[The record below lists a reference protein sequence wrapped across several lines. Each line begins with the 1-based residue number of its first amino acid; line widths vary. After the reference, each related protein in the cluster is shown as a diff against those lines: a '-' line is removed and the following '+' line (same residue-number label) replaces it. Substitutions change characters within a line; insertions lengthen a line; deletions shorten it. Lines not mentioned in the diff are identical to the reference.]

1 MTKSETKIPTQGID
15 RNALLRHL
23 KASRGHDTEWKNGR
37 AFCLV
42 YHPGDERAALI
53 QEAYNM
59 FFSENALNPSAFPSL
74 RRFESEVV
82 AMSASLFNGGDS
94 IEGTMSSGGTESIL
108 LAVKTAREWA
118 KTHKPEIKE
127 PEVIVPVSAHPAFQ
141 KAFHYFG
148 IKGISI
154 PVGADYRVDM
164 AAVRKA
170 ISPNTILLVGSAP
183 SYPHGVVDPIRDLS
197 DLALEKGLLLHV
209 DACVGGFMLP
219 FVRRL
224 GYAVPDYDFALPG
237 VTSMSADLHKYGYAA
252 KGASVVLYR
261 NAELRKHQ
269 FYVYTEWPGGI
280 YGSTT
285 MLGTRPGGAIAA
297 AWAALNTIGMNGYM
311 EMAKRSM
318 LATEKIKA
326 GIAAI
331 PSLSVIGDP
340 DMSIVAFRSDSLNIH
355 VLGDE
360 LHMMG
365 WHFDRQQLPD
375 SLHLTI
381 SQVHADVADDFLVDL
396 QKAVEKLEGFSWSKV
411 AAKAQVSAF
420 KGVRAVLPEGM
431 FKKLS
436 NNSSSKPP
444 KLGHSRSAA
453 MYGMMGA
460 LSGSGDLLDMVR
472 NALHGFY
479 SLE

>member
-1 MTKSETKIPTQGID
+1 MTKSETKIPTSGID
-15 RNALLRHL
+15 RNALLAHL

-82 AMSASLFNGGDS
+82 AMCASLFNGGDS

-127 PEVIVPVSAHPAFQ
+127 PEVIVPISAHPAFQ

-148 IKGISI
+148 IKGVSI
-154 PVGADYRVDM
+154 PVGPDYRVDM

-170 ISPNTILLVGSAP
+170 INPNTILLVGSAP

-224 GYAVPDYDFALPG
+224 GYAVPDYDFTLPG
-237 VTSMSADLHKYGYAA
+237 VTSMSADLH
-252 KGASVVLYR
+252 
-261 NAELRKHQ
+261 
-269 FYVYTEWPGGI
+269 
-280 YGSTT
+280 
-285 MLGTRPGGAIAA
+285 
-297 AWAALNTIGMNGYM
+297 
-311 EMAKRSM
+311 
-318 LATEKIKA
+318 
-326 GIAAI
+326 
-331 PSLSVIGDP
+331 
-340 DMSIVAFRSDSLNIH
+340 
-355 VLGDE
+355 
-360 LHMMG
+360 
-365 WHFDRQQLPD
+365 
-375 SLHLTI
+375 
-381 SQVHADVADDFLVDL
+381 
-396 QKAVEKLEGFSWSKV
+396 
-411 AAKAQVSAF
+411 
-420 KGVRAVLPEGM
+420 
-431 FKKLS
+431 
-436 NNSSSKPP
+436 
-444 KLGHSRSAA
+444 
-453 MYGMMGA
+453 
-460 LSGSGDLLDMVR
+460 
-472 NALHGFY
+472 
-479 SLE
+479 